1 VSAEDLEIQLLE
13 EQLGLMRQKLELLES
28 QVTQDQEDVFG
39 FEGHSNLLD
48 KLSETQERIMESEG
62 EHVRSSFDVKKSI
75 KVMQSN
81 AKDTNSVQ
89 RVITLRSDM
98 HIDKIKGAH
107 IVSYEW
113 I

>member
-1 VSAEDLEIQLLE
+1 
-13 EQLGLMRQKLELLES
+13 
-28 QVTQDQEDVFG
+28 
-39 FEGHSNLLD
+39 
-48 KLSETQERIMESEG
+48 MESEG

-98 HIDKIKGAH
+98 HIDQIKGAH